1 MVNSTRLNQLQ
12 EGLTGPERSTKSQ
25 FKTLE
30 VEMMTLKKQSDS
42 VVQQLEALELQKKNN
57 QH

>member
-12 EGLTGPERSTKSQ
+12 EGLAGLERSTKSQ